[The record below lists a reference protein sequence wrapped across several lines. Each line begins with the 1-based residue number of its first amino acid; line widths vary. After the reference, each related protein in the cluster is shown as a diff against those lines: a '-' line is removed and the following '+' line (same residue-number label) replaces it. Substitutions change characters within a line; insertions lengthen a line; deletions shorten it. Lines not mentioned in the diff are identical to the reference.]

1 MGLCE
6 LIPDIFLMACL
17 NNGSLDTAKH
27 RTRVLGQHTVPETFA
42 PWNRAS
48 LAIMYHQPA
57 RSLAPVQQGGD
68 HLHGRRKEDLS
79 MNARDLIHLAERIYV
94 ITMPETGH
102 GPGRYRIHDED
113 TFVEQIA
120 QHPSFK
126 GCDGPHASGT
136 YILTFEADTPE
147 TEQMAWIAQVLS
159 CTNLDDGYKGLI
171 RVVS

>member
-1 MGLCE
+1 
-6 LIPDIFLMACL
+6 
-17 NNGSLDTAKH
+17 
-27 RTRVLGQHTVPETFA
+27 
-42 PWNRAS
+42 
-48 LAIMYHQPA
+48 
-57 RSLAPVQQGGD
+57 
-68 HLHGRRKEDLS
+68 

-94 ITMPETGH
+94 ITMPATGH

-159 CTNLDDGYKGLI
+159 GTNLDDGCAGLI
-171 RVVS
+171 RVRHESPRSVEDQV